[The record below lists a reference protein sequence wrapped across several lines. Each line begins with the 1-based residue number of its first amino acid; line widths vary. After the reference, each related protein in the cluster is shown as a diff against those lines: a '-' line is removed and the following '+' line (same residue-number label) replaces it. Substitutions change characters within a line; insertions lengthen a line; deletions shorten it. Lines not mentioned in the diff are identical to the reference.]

1 MVTTKLDNKGRISI
15 PTSIREKLGL
25 ESGDVMFL
33 DVQNMVLR
41 VAKATNPFDA
51 LIEEAVE
58 EFEAGETRSL
68 RNFAKDELAVRKP
81 VL

>member
-1 MVTTKLDNKGRISI
+1 MVTTKLDDKGRISI
-15 PTSIREKLGL
+15 PADIRERLGL

-51 LIEEAVE
+51 LIDEAID
-58 EFEAGETRSL
+58 EFEAGKTKSL
-68 RNFAKDELAVRKP
+68 SDFAKDEGSDLS
-81 VL
+81 

>member
-1 MVTTKLDNKGRISI
+1 MVTTRIDDKGRISI
-15 PTSIREKLGL
+15 PATIRERLGL

-51 LIEEAVE
+51 LIDEAIEEHAS
-58 EFEAGETRSL
+58 GSTKSL
-68 RNFAKDELAVRKP
+68 QDFAASEGIDLP
-81 VL
+81 